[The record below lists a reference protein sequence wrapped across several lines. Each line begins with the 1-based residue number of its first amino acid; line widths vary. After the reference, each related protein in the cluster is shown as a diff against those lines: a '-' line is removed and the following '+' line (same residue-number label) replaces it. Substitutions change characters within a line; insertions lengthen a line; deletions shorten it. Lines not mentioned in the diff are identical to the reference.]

1 MGAEE
6 PEGITLT
13 YINWW
18 LSQHRGHPVVM
29 ARRRAQRAS
38 VIITALECQQCG
50 SGPMIRT
57 DEPDR
62 AEPDQLE
69 RVLR

>member
-38 VIITALECQQCG
+38 VIVTALECQQCG

-57 DEPDR
+57 DESDR
-62 AEPDQLE
+62 GDADQLE

>member
-18 LSQHRGHPVVM
+18 LSQHRGHSVVM
-29 ARRRAQRAS
+29 TRRAHRAS
-38 VIITALECQQCG
+38 VIVTALECQQCG

-62 AEPDQLE
+62 TEPDQLE

>member
-29 ARRRAQRAS
+29 MRRRAHRAS
-38 VIITALECQQCG
+38 IIITALECQQCG

-57 DEPDR
+57 DEPER
-62 AEPDQLE
+62 GEADQLE
-69 RVLR
+69 RVVR